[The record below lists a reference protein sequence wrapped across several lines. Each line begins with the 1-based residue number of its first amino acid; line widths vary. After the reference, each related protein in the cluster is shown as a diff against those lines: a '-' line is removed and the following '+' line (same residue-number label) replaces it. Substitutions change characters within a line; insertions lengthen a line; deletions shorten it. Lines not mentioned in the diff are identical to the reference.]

1 MSRPYLIIP
10 QFIEQPTWG
19 GDYILKLK
27 DWDGA
32 QSQSMGKIGQSHELS
47 STSLLAISVKN
58 SVELQPLINNGG
70 DKQSMLVSELEPI
83 NLLIKLN
90 QARGNSFQL
99 HINPHTKGTKWK
111 PKPESWYFLE
121 NGSITLGVAPGA
133 DMSQYKNICVE
144 IDTFMN
150 SLSRQVMHGEL
161 SLEQARLKASDF
173 VQVKNPWQF
182 VNKHMVN
189 KHDLIDLSM
198 GAIHHSWEEDM
209 ENAPLGNVV
218 FEVQIEA
225 SDDEA
230 TIRSF
235 DQGKIKDD
243 GSVRKLTIDDYF
255 IHLDSDPTHNDISY
269 LKRSREKNNL
279 LSTDYYAVDIIE
291 PKEKLIIQTEG
302 KYHHLY
308 VRDGSVS
315 IVGGGIVV
323 MVRKGHSCF
332 IPSSLAQY
340 TVEKIEPNS
349 VVLKTYSVNT

>member
-1 MSRPYLIIP
+1 MSHPYLIIP
-10 QFIEQPTWG
+10 QLIAQPTWG
-19 GDYILKLK
+19 GDYLLKLK
-27 DWDGA
+27 GWNK
-32 QSQSMGKIGQSHELS
+32 SQLLGKIGQSYELS
-47 STSLLAISVKN
+47 SASRLAVHAKN
-58 SVELQPLINNGG
+58 SDDLQSLTGNQSGQESILISKL
-70 DKQSMLVSELEPI
+70 DPI

-99 HINPHTKGTKWK
+99 HMNPHTKDLRWK

-121 NGSITLGVAPGA
+121 NGSITLGLAPDA
-133 DMSQYKNICVE
+133 DISRYKNVCVE

-150 SLSRQVMHGEL
+150 DVSRRIINREL
-161 SLEQARLKASDF
+161 SLELARLEASDYIHK
-173 VQVKNPWQF
+173 KNPWQF
-182 VNKHMVN
+182 VNKYTVKKYN
-189 KHDLIDLSM
+189 LIDLSM
-198 GAIHHSWEEDM
+198 GAIHHSWEEDID
-209 ENAPLGNVV
+209 NAPLGNIV

-243 GSVRKLTIDDYF
+243 GSVRKLAINDYF

-279 LSTDYYAVDIIE
+279 LSTDYYVVDIIE
-291 PKEKLIIQTEG
+291 PQEKLIIQTEG

-323 MVRKGHSCF
+323 MVGKGHSCF

-340 TVEKIEPNS
+340 TVEKIKPNS